1 VSISRQVI
9 EKAKKITL
17 LISDVDGVL
26 TDGSIYIGESGEF
39 KRFSVSDGMG
49 VALTRF
55 SSLRLA
61 LLSGR
66 ASEATT
72 LRAKELR
79 LADHVYQGY
88 LNKIVA
94 FRDILQRYD
103 VTEEEVAYIGDDYV
117 DLPVMQK
124 VGLAMSVP
132 NGRPKV
138 KEQAHYITES
148 HGGDGALSEAIEM
161 ILRAKDELDS
171 ALERM
176 EQEVY
181 MVDDSA

>member
-1 VSISRQVI
+1 MSIPEQVI
-9 EKAKKITL
+9 DKAKKITL

-26 TDGSIYIGESGEF
+26 TDGSIYIGETGEF

-72 LRAKELR
+72 IRAKELR
-79 LADHVYQGY
+79 LEDHVYQGY

-94 FRDILQRYD
+94 FREILSRYEVSED
-103 VTEEEVAYIGDDYV
+103 QVAYIGDDYV
-117 DLPVMQK
+117 DLPVMRK

-132 NGRPKV
+132 NGRPIV
-138 KEQAHYITES
+138 KGQAHYVTES
-148 HGGDGALSEAIEM
+148 HGGDGALSEAVEM
-161 ILRAKDELDS
+161 ILRAKGELEP

-176 EQEVY
+176 EKEVY
-181 MVDDSA
+181 LVDDSV